1 VAMSINSFIVPLIIC
16 FGLLFAVFGGAIDSL
31 DEVYDTS
38 GAMVTAYFNFNSNN
52 QPIGGTGISEEA
64 YNTLSTSKKSKYVS
78 AIVPKTYS
86 YNHLDSLESRI
97 KSQAPEIEGVNVAS
111 TAFDWF
117 AGLWS
122 KLKSPFVFMTQ
133 SYRTLIT
140 VSDQATDKLELM
152 PAFKQAISTIII
164 LLVVFGLL
172 AARYFLG
179 RR

>member
-1 VAMSINSFIVPLIIC
+1 MAISINSFIIPLIIC
-16 FGLLFAVFGGAIDSL
+16 FGLLFAVFGGAITSMGDSYDISGY
-31 DEVYDTS
+31 DEDEL
-38 GAMVTAYFNFNSNN
+38 A
-52 QPIGGTGISEEA
+52 
-64 YNTLSTSKKSKYVS
+64 
-78 AIVPKTYS
+78 S

-97 KSQAPEIEGVNVAS
+97 KSQAPEVEGVNVDS
-111 TAFDWF
+111 SVFDWF

-122 KLKSPFVFMTQ
+122 KLKSPFVFVAQ

-140 VSDQATDKLELM
+140 VTDQATDKLQLM
-152 PAFKQAISTIII
+152 PAFKQAIGTIII